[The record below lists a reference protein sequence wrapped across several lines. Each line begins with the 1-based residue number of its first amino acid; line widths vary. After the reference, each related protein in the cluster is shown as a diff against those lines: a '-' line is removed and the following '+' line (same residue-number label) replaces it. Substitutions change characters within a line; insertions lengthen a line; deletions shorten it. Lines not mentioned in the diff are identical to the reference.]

1 MARHQG
7 ADRCLIRLKPNKQ
20 KSPDAFL
27 NGIRRFWREFSA
39 ISTQRCRPQGS
50 RTGFLIFIAHITARF
65 EHRLNRLIERNIV
78 TAVARHGKPG
88 RGNRLRSRH
97 RVAFNTRN
105 LDLTR
110 HRVACE
116 PQMMLN
122 TDFRRVLD
130 LVALPPIT
138 AARPPAA
145 MEQATPTSP

>member
-1 MARHQG
+1 MASGDFSGGSFPRSALND
-7 ADRCLIRLKPNKQ
+7 ADRK
-20 KSPDAFL
+20 A
-27 NGIRRFWREFSA
+27 
-39 ISTQRCRPQGS
+39 S

-130 LVALPPIT
+130 LVGI
-138 AARPPAA
+138 AAHHRSEAA
-145 MEQATPTSP
+145 CRHGAGDTHFTLTPDLSA